1 MGLLAPWFLAG
12 LLALAAPIFV
22 HLLRKHVTT
31 PRTVSS
37 LMFFERGTQ
46 SSTRH
51 RRLRYL
57 LLFTLRSLLILLIVF
72 AFTNPFLHRTSRNQ
86 DALLLVVLDN
96 SFSMRSSSRFTD
108 AKRMT
113 LTLIASKPHSQKA
126 QIISLGGH
134 FQVMTQPTSDP
145 SQLRSA
151 IDSIEVGDGHAS
163 FAELAQSVRTLTQV
177 WAGPVHLHLFSDLQR
192 TAMPE
197 NLAEAVMPSNVRL
210 TLHPVGD
217 TGNLSNWT
225 IESVTAPSEITDPR
239 DPPTSRVK
247 TVLAGFSTDE
257 SNKTVTLVINGKIIS
272 TKTIK
277 LPANGRLPVEFT
289 PPEIGYGFSQCEIR
303 VDGNDALPADNIY
316 RFALRRVDPQR
327 ILFVHSS
334 SDQRSPVYFDAA
346 LKAAAHGSFILQSIS
361 SDQTAQ
367 ISPDRFAFVVLS
379 DATTLPPVFEHS
391 LEQYVSKGGGI
402 LIALGLE
409 AERHPHIPLWSGPL
423 QRNNN
428 FSPSTPAAVGLVD
441 FTYPALE
448 QSKPGPDN
456 GGWGAVKV
464 MYAASV
470 NPSEARIA
478 AQLNDGTPLLLEKSR
493 GQGHVLLFTT
503 GLENLTN
510 DLPLHPVFVSFVDKT
525 VRYLSGEGEASGS
538 RTVDSYLQLRPSTAD
553 STDKTSAEIIDPEGH
568 RPLSLAQART
578 TPTFRLDQAGF
589 YKVRYPNG
597 RDAVIGVNPD
607 PRESDLA
614 PIPAEMQSLWAGNS
628 DAAQRQESVFTA
640 AIQYDSPTL
649 WWYVMLFAF
658 VVAVAE
664 ALLSSRYLGIQ
675 REEI

>member
-1 MGLLAPWFLAG
+1 MGLLAPWFFAG

-72 AFTNPFLHRTSRNQ
+72 AFANPFLHRASRDR

-108 AKRMT
+108 AKRMA
-113 LTLIASKPHSQKA
+113 LTLVASKPHSQKA
-126 QIISLGGH
+126 QIISLGGQS
-134 FQVMTQPTSDP
+134 QVMTQPTADP
-145 SQLRSA
+145 SQLKTA
-151 IDSIEVGDGHAS
+151 IESIEAGDGHAS
-163 FAELAQSVRTLTQV
+163 FAELARSVRALTQA

-192 TAMPE
+192 TAMPA
-197 NLAEAVMPSNVRL
+197 NFAEAVMPSNVRL
-210 TLHPVGD
+210 TFHPAGN

-225 IESVTAPSEITDPR
+225 IESVTAPSEIADPR
-239 DPPTSRVK
+239 GPLTSRIQA
-247 TVLAGFSTDE
+247 VLAGFSTAE
-257 SNKTVTLVINGKIIS
+257 SNKTLTLAINGKIVS

-289 PPEIGYGFSQCEIR
+289 SPEVGYGFSQCEVR
-303 VDGNDALPADNIY
+303 VEDADALPADNIY
-316 RFALRRVDPQR
+316 RFAIRRVDPQR
-327 ILFVHSS
+327 ILFVHTP
-334 SDQRSPVYFDAA
+334 SDRRSTVYFDAA
-346 LKAAAHGSFILQSIS
+346 LKAATHGSFILQAVSN
-361 SDQTAQ
+361 DQTAQ

-379 DATTLPPVFEHS
+379 DATTLPPAFEHS
-391 LEQYVSKGGGI
+391 LEQYVSKGGGV

-409 AERHPHIPLWSGPL
+409 AERHPHIPLWPAPL
-423 QRNNN
+423 QQNSN
-428 FSPSTPAAVGLVD
+428 FNPSTPAAVGLVD

-478 AQLNDGTPLLLEKSR
+478 AQLNDGTPLLLERSR
-493 GQGHVLLFTT
+493 GQGRVLLFTT

-510 DLPLHPVFVSFVDKT
+510 DLPLHPVFVSFVDRT
-525 VRYLSGEGEASGS
+525 VRYLSGEGEDSGS
-538 RTVDSYLQLRPSTAD
+538 RTVDSYLQLRSSTAD
-553 STDKTSAEIIDPEGH
+553 STNKTSAEIIDPEEH
-568 RPLSLAQART
+568 RPLSLTQART
-578 TPTFRLDQAGF
+578 APAFRLDQTGF
-589 YKVRYPNG
+589 YKILYPNG

-607 PRESDLA
+607 PRESDLT
-614 PIPAEMQSLWAGNS
+614 PISAEMQSLWAGSN
-628 DAAQRQESVFTA
+628 DAAQRQEPASTA
-640 AIQYDSPTL
+640 AVQYDSPTL